1 MRRFYYYFVEVVLG
15 IYGEASRIRVH
26 VQVLYSVKIT
36 LGSSR
41 AAFLKGELLPPLL
54 RSSSALAGAETNK
67 LSTGLKTQPGA
78 LQDLNK
84 LWRCFPLVSMHLW
97 VQRIQSGCC
106 PPYGP
111 RWISPAA

>member
-1 MRRFYYYFVEVVLG
+1 MSVL
-15 IYGEASRIRVH
+15 H
-26 VQVLYSVKIT
+26 SVKIT

-41 AAFLKGELLPPLL
+41 AAFLKGELVPLP
-54 RSSSALAGAETNK
+54 RSSSALPGAETNK
-67 LSTGLKTQPGA
+67 LSTDLKTQPGA

-84 LWRCFPLVSMHLW
+84 LWRSFPLVSMHLW